1 MNSGVPKHKKVEYS
15 QLETGYEF
23 PPSSS
28 KLDCPIISEY
38 IKAVEETS
46 SLYQDEELVP
56 PMAVAAYAMAALSE
70 GMSLPMGTLH
80 VSQGVEFMGSVSIGD
95 SIITYARVTRKQDRG
110 KLHLL
115 TIDLNVFNQRQ
126 KAVLSGKAS
135 FLLPEYNDGQIL

>member
-23 PPSSS
+23 PPGSC
-28 KLDCPIISEY
+28 KLDRPIVSKY

-46 SLYQDEELVP
+46 GLYQDTELVP
-56 PMAVAAYAMAALSE
+56 PMAVAAFAMAALSE

-80 VSQGVEFMGSVSIGD
+80 VSQGIEFTGSVSIGD
-95 SIITYARVTRKQDRG
+95 NITTYARVTRKQDRG

-115 TIDLNVFNQRQ
+115 TIDLDVFNQRQ
-126 KAVLSGKAS
+126 KAVLSGKTS
-135 FLLPEYNDGQIL
+135 FLLPE